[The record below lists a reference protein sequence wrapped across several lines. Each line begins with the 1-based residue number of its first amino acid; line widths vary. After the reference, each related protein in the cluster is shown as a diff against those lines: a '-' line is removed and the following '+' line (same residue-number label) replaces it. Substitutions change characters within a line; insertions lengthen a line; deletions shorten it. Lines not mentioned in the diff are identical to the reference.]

1 MSDSPLIDS
10 LTAAVEARPDDLPLR
25 LHLAELLLAAG
36 RGAEAIGHAAQ
47 VLAREPAN
55 GTAQKLMS
63 SALATPPAAGPPSA
77 LPPAAGPFSAPP
89 PSSVPPFPPP
99 SASPSPS
106 SPPSSPLPPSSP
118 PPSPTPSPSSPPP
131 PSPSAPPPSSPIPP
145 SSPGGVDWDA
155 MEQEFGDVVPPRFSH
170 EREPV
175 RGHEDRTFDV
185 EKSTI
190 TLADVGGMQEVKKRL
205 EISFL
210 GPLKNP
216 KLRSLFGKS
225 LRGGLLLYGPPG
237 CGKTFLARAV
247 AGEMGAAFISLS
259 ITDVLNMWV
268 GSSERNLHDLFES
281 ARGHAPCVLFLDE
294 IDALGHKRSQLN
306 SSSMRTVV
314 NQLLTELDGV
324 DGNNDG
330 VFVLAATNAPWDI
343 DAALRRPGR
352 LDRTLLVLPPDKPAR
367 AAILQ
372 YHLRD
377 RPVAGIDLARI
388 ADATENYS
396 GADLAHVCE
405 TAAEFAM
412 RDSITTGEI
421 RMINQQD
428 MLAAA
433 REIRPSTDGWFAT
446 ARNVAM
452 FANESGEYD
461 DLAAY
466 LKKRKSR

>member
-1 MSDSPLIDS
+1 MSDPLIDS
-10 LTAAVEARPDDLPLR
+10 LTAAVQARPDDLPLR
-25 LHLAELLLAAG
+25 VHLAELLVAAG

-47 VLAREPAN
+47 VLAREPGN
-55 GTAQKLMS
+55 ENAQRLMAA
-63 SALATPPAAGPPSA
+63 ALG
-77 LPPAAGPFSAPP
+77 
-89 PSSVPPFPPP
+89 
-99 SASPSPS
+99 
-106 SPPSSPLPPSSP
+106 
-118 PPSPTPSPSSPPP
+118 
-131 PSPSAPPPSSPIPP
+131 PSAPPAAAPAPQPAP
-145 SSPGGVDWDA
+145 AGGTVDWAA
-155 MEQEFGDVVPPRFSH
+155 MEQDLGDIVAPRFAKAGD
-170 EREPV
+170 EPDPV
-175 RGHEDRTFDV
+175 LGHEDRAFDI
-185 EKSTI
+185 ETSTI
-190 TLADVGGMQEVKKRL
+190 TLADVGGMEEVKKRL

-210 GPLKNP
+210 GPLRNP

-247 AGEMGAAFISLS
+247 AGEMGAAFLSLS
-259 ITDVLNMWV
+259 ITDVLNMWI
-268 GSSERNLHDLFES
+268 GSSERNLHELFQS

-330 VFVLAATNAPWDI
+330 VYVLAATNAPWDI
-343 DAALRRPGR
+343 DSALRRPGR
-352 LDRTLLVLPPDKPAR
+352 LDRTVLVLPPDRTAR
-367 AAILQ
+367 ASILQ

-377 RPVAGIDLARI
+377 RPVAGIDLGKV

-412 RDSITTGEI
+412 RDSIATGEI
-421 RMINQQD
+421 RMISQQD
-428 MLAAA
+428 MLAAT
-433 REIRPSTDGWFAT
+433 REVRPSTDGWFAT

-466 LKKRKSR
+466 LKKRKLR

>member
-10 LTAAVEARPDDLPLR
+10 LTAAVAASPDDLPLR
-25 LHLAELLLAAG
+25 LHLAELLVGAG

-47 VLAREPAN
+47 VLAREPGNPA
-55 GTAQKLMS
+55 AQRLMT
-63 SALATPPAAGPPSA
+63 SALGPATPAPPPPPAGAPPAAA
-77 LPPAAGPFSAPP
+77 PAPNGDAAF
-89 PSSVPPFPPP
+89 
-99 SASPSPS
+99 
-106 SPPSSPLPPSSP
+106 
-118 PPSPTPSPSSPPP
+118 
-131 PSPSAPPPSSPIPP
+131 
-145 SSPGGVDWDA
+145 DWAA
-155 MEQEFGDVVPPRFSH
+155 MEQDLGDIVPPRFAKADD
-170 EREPV
+170 EPDPV
-175 RGHEDRTFDV
+175 QGHADRAFDV
-185 EKSTI
+185 ERSTI

-210 GPLKNP
+210 APLRNP

-247 AGEMGAAFISLS
+247 AGEMGASFISLS
-259 ITDVLNMWV
+259 ITDVLNMWI
-268 GSSERNLHDLFES
+268 GSSERNLHDLFQS

-352 LDRTLLVLPPDKPAR
+352 LDRTVLVLPPDKAAR
-367 AAILQ
+367 TSILE

-377 RPVAGIDLARI
+377 RPVAGVDLGKV
-388 ADATENYS
+388 ADATEHYS

-412 RDSITTGEI
+412 RDSITSGEI
-421 RMINQQD
+421 RMISQGD

-433 REIRPSTDGWFAT
+433 REVRPSTDAWFAT

-466 LKKRKSR
+466 LKKRKLR

>member
-10 LTAAVEARPDDLPLR
+10 LTAAVEARPDDLTLR
-25 LHLAELLLAAG
+25 LHLAELLVGAG

-55 GTAQKLMS
+55 VTAQKLMT
-63 SALATPPAAGPPSA
+63 SALGK
-77 LPPAAGPFSAPP
+77 SAP
-89 PSSVPPFPPP
+89 
-99 SASPSPS
+99 AEETRG
-106 SPPSSPLPPSSP
+106 
-118 PPSPTPSPSSPPP
+118 TP
-131 PSPSAPPPSSPIPP
+131 APVQQS
-145 SSPGGVDWDA
+145 VDWAA
-155 MEQEFGDVVPPRFSH
+155 MEQDLGDIVPPRFSH
-170 EREPV
+170 EPEPV
-175 RGHEDRTFDV
+175 QGHEDRTFDV
-185 EKSTI
+185 ERSTV

-205 EISFL
+205 EVSFL

-216 KLRSLFGKS
+216 KLRTLFGKS

-259 ITDVLNMWV
+259 ITDVLNMWI
-268 GSSERNLHDLFES
+268 GSSERNLHDLFDS

-330 VFVLAATNAPWDI
+330 VFVLAATNAPWDV
-343 DAALRRPGR
+343 DSALRRPGR

-377 RPVAGIDLARI
+377 RPVAGVDLGRV

-412 RDSITTGEI
+412 RDSITSGEI

-428 MLAAA
+428 MLTAV

-466 LKKRKSR
+466 LKKRRR

>member
-10 LTAAVEARPDDLPLR
+10 LSAAVEARPDDLTLR
-25 LHLAELLLAAG
+25 LHLAELLVGAG

-47 VLAREPAN
+47 VLAREPGNEAARRLMAN
-55 GTAQKLMS
+55 
-63 SALATPPAAGPPSA
+63 ALGGPAAPPQPA
-77 LPPAAGPFSAPP
+77 PPPPAPP
-89 PSSVPPFPPP
+89 PSEATNPPRGDH
-99 SASPSPS
+99 
-106 SPPSSPLPPSSP
+106 
-118 PPSPTPSPSSPPP
+118 T
-131 PSPSAPPPSSPIPP
+131 
-145 SSPGGVDWDA
+145 VDWAA
-155 MEQEFGDVVPPRFSH
+155 MEQELGDIVPPRFAKADD
-170 EREPV
+170 EPDPV
-175 RGHEDRTFDV
+175 QGHADRTFDV
-185 EKSTI
+185 ERSTI

-205 EISFL
+205 EVSFL
-210 GPLKNP
+210 GPLRNP

-268 GSSERNLHDLFES
+268 GSSERNLHDLFQS

-324 DGNNDG
+324 DANNDG

-343 DAALRRPGR
+343 DSALRRPGR
-352 LDRTLLVLPPDKPAR
+352 LDRTLLVLPPDKAAR
-367 AAILQ
+367 AAILE

-377 RPVAGIDLARI
+377 RPVAGIDLGKV

-412 RDSITTGEI
+412 RDSIATGEI
-421 RMINQQD
+421 RMISQHD
-428 MLAAA
+428 MLSAA
-433 REIRPSTDGWFAT
+433 REVRPSTDAWFST

-466 LKKRKSR
+466 LKKRKLR

>member
-10 LTAAVEARPDDLPLR
+10 LAAAVAARPDDLPLR
-25 LHLAELLLAAG
+25 LHLAELLVGAG

-47 VLAREPAN
+47 VLAREPGNAD
-55 GTAQKLMS
+55 AQRLMT
-63 SALATPPAAGPPSA
+63 SALGGPAPTPPAA
-77 LPPAAGPFSAPP
+77 PPAPAPAPP
-89 PSSVPPFPPP
+89 
-99 SASPSPS
+99 
-106 SPPSSPLPPSSP
+106 
-118 PPSPTPSPSSPPP
+118 
-131 PSPSAPPPSSPIPP
+131 APK
-145 SSPGGVDWDA
+145 GDDAVDWAA
-155 MEQEFGDVVPPRFSH
+155 MEQELGDVVPPRFAKADD
-170 EREPV
+170 EPDPV
-175 RGHEDRTFDV
+175 RGHADRAFDV
-185 EKSTI
+185 ETSTI

-205 EISFL
+205 EVSFL
-210 GPLKNP
+210 GPLRNP
-216 KLRSLFGKS
+216 RLRTLFGKS

-247 AGEMGAAFISLS
+247 AGEMGAAFLSLS

-268 GSSERNLHDLFES
+268 GSSERNLHDLFQS

-343 DAALRRPGR
+343 DSALRRPGR
-352 LDRTLLVLPPDKPAR
+352 LDRTLLVLPPDRAAR
-367 AAILQ
+367 AAILE
-372 YHLRD
+372 YHLRE
-377 RPVAGIDLARI
+377 RPVAGIDLGKV
-388 ADATENYS
+388 ADATDHYS

-405 TAAEFAM
+405 TVAEFAM
-412 RDSITTGEI
+412 RDSIATGEI
-421 RMINQQD
+421 RMISQQD
-428 MLAAA
+428 MLSAV
-433 REIRPSTDGWFAT
+433 REVRPSTDAWLAT

-461 DLAAY
+461 ELAAY
-466 LKKRKSR
+466 LKKRKIR

>member
-10 LTAAVEARPDDLPLR
+10 LTAAVEARPDDLTLR
-25 LHLAELLLAAG
+25 LHLAELLVGAG

-47 VLAREPAN
+47 VLAREPGN
-55 GTAQKLMS
+55 GAARKLMS
-63 SALATPPAAGPPSA
+63 SALGEPQPAPGEKA
-77 LPPAAGPFSAPP
+77 PAKPAD
-89 PSSVPPFPPP
+89 
-99 SASPSPS
+99 
-106 SPPSSPLPPSSP
+106 
-118 PPSPTPSPSSPPP
+118 
-131 PSPSAPPPSSPIPP
+131 
-145 SSPGGVDWDA
+145 GVDWAA
-155 MEQEFGDVVPPRFSH
+155 MEQELGDIVPPRFSD
-170 EREPV
+170 EPEPV
-175 RGHEDRTFDV
+175 RGEEDRTFDI
-185 EKSTI
+185 ERSTI

-205 EISFL
+205 EVSFL

-216 KLRSLFGKS
+216 KLRTLFGKS

-259 ITDVLNMWV
+259 ITDVLNMWI
-268 GSSERNLHDLFES
+268 GSSERNLHDLFDS

-294 IDALGHKRSQLN
+294 IDALGHKRSQLA

-343 DAALRRPGR
+343 DPALRRPGR

-377 RPVAGIDLARI
+377 RPVAAVDLGRV
-388 ADATENYS
+388 ADVTENYS
-396 GADLAHVCE
+396 GADLAHICE

-412 RDSITTGEI
+412 RDSIATGEI

-428 MLAAA
+428 VLDAV

-461 DLAAY
+461 ELAAY
-466 LKKRKSR
+466 LKKRRR